1 MHAVALKLA
10 RSMAGPVTPC
20 LVAGAIYF
28 VTAFTTDASAVASI
42 TGGIVVAAIAVAT
55 GLIVRAAY
63 RPMSKKP
70 QVR

>member
-28 VTAFTTDASAVASI
+28 VIAFTTDASAVASI
-42 TGGIVVAAIAVAT
+42 TGGIVVAAIAVAI